1 MKKLLE
7 KIKNFKIKTP
17 EEAFKDFGEWFDTNK
32 RITLITAIIVGLITH
47 IVLLSVMIM
56 SPDGLWNA
64 VRYSAGHVETSSGRW
79 MINIIDTLR
88 KNLAIPTIT
97 TIISIIVT
105 AATSVFIVDLLKF
118 KSKIS
123 CIITAVFLEVSPCF
137 TMTLLYSYTAD
148 AYSYA
153 FLFAALAAW
162 CIYREKH
169 KVLGA
174 FWGSIFTML
183 SLALYQSYIGA
194 IIGLCIL
201 KPIAEVFRN
210 KDYKKLFIDIGISM
224 LVVIIGVG
232 FYWGSEQIALNIY
245 NTKLSSYQGA
255 NNIGIA
261 NTIENLPS
269 SVYKTYGYFMN
280 FFIGGDIID
289 NLNMSRNI
297 FYKILFASEGLAL
310 IYILVFRKTE
320 NKKRKII
327 DSLLIIA
334 MTALLPIAFN
344 FIILIAPETYY
355 YSLNTAQILLI
366 IPYMMIILE
375 NFEIN
380 KGAILKWI
388 SLSMCVVIAVTY
400 FLAANATYTGVRM
413 KYNQA
418 YSTAIRMVDRIE
430 NCEGYTR
437 DKQWLICGILDETN
451 THLVSDLY
459 FLTLGGFAD
468 GPIFHGNYWG
478 MIETWK
484 KFMQIYVGISPN
496 FCSVEDY
503 FKICGTEEFKNMPIF
518 PEEGSV
524 KEINGVMVIRMTQRV
539 PMD

>member
-7 KIKNFKIKTP
+7 KIKKINIKTP
-17 EEAFKDFGEWFDTNK
+17 EEVFKDIAEWFDTNK
-32 RITLITAIIVGLITH
+32 KITLVTAVVVGLITH

-64 VRYSAGHVETSSGRW
+64 IRYSAGQVETESGRW
-79 MINIIDTLR
+79 MINVIDTLR

-105 AATSVFIVDLLKF
+105 AFTSVFVVDLLKL

-123 CIITAVFLEVSPCF
+123 CIITAVFLEVSPCL

-153 FLFAALAAW
+153 FLFATLAAW
-162 CIYREKH
+162 CIYRDKH
-169 KVLGA
+169 KIIGA
-174 FWGSIFTML
+174 FFGSIFTML
-183 SLALYQSYIGA
+183 TLALYQSYIGA

-201 KPIAEVFRN
+201 KPISEIFRN
-210 KDYKKLFIDIGISM
+210 KDYKKLFIDIGISI
-224 LVVIIGVG
+224 VSVIIGLA
-232 FYWGSEQIALNIY
+232 FYWGSEQIALNVY
-245 NTKLSSYQGA
+245 NTKLSSYGGA
-255 NNIGIA
+255 SNIGII
-261 NTIENLPS
+261 NTIKNLPNS
-269 SVYKTYGYFMN
+269 LEKIYGYFIN
-280 FFIGGDIID
+280 FFIGGDII
-289 NLNMSRNI
+289 NNPNMSRNV
-297 FYKILFASEGLAL
+297 FYNILFAAQGIAL
-310 IYILVFRKTE
+310 ICVLTLRRVE
-320 NKKRKII
+320 DKKKKIT
-327 DSLLIIA
+327 DALLILA
-334 MTALLPIAFN
+334 MSAILPIGFN
-344 FIILIAPETYY
+344 FVILIAPETICYP
-355 YSLNTAQILLI
+355 LNTAQIMLI
-366 IPYMMIILE
+366 IPFFMCILE

-380 KGAILKWI
+380 KGAIIKWI
-388 SLSMCVVIAVTY
+388 SLSMCVVISVTY

-418 YSTAIRMVDRIE
+418 YSTTIRMVDRIE
-430 NCEGYTR
+430 NCEGYTS

-451 THLVSDLY
+451 THQVSDIY
-459 FLTLGGFAD
+459 FLTLGGFAN

-484 KFMQIYVGISPN
+484 KFMQTYVGISPN

-518 PEEGSV
+518 PQEGSV
-524 KEINGVMVIRMTQRV
+524 REINGVMVVRMTERV